1 MSDSI
6 ATEKAPRYILR
17 LYVTGTTPR
26 SLRAISNLREI
37 LALQDEEFY
46 DLQIIDIY
54 QTPEAASQN
63 QIIAAPTLVK
73 ISPEPVRRFIG
84 DLSDKERVLKGLEIE
99 TRFAEAGDGGTLGRE

>member
-1 MSDSI
+1 MTDPAAI
-6 ATEKAPRYILR
+6 EAAPKYVLR

-26 SLRAISNLREI
+26 SLRAISNLRQI
-37 LALQDEEFY
+37 LALQNDDVY

-54 QTPEAASQN
+54 QTPEAASEN

-84 DLSDKERVLKGLEIE
+84 DLSDKERVLKGLDIE
-99 TRFAEAGDGGTLGRE
+99 PRSVEARDGEFLGGD